1 VRPAHLPYFMNMREH
16 VVKKRNGQ
24 HLATADIHFA
34 HFPVL
39 EMTDIL
45 ISYAYQGGTSLRLD
59 AVGFMERIW
68 NNLHSPSAN
77 SRCHPA
83 VAFNFRLS

>member
-1 VRPAHLPYFMNMREH
+1 MNMREH